1 MPNEVT
7 IFIISFLSFCL
18 LLSILFETKYFFL
31 LSIQNKRTKIVLYV
45 KKSAITENI
54 VISK

>member
-7 IFIISFLSFCL
+7 IFIISFLNFCL

-31 LSIQNKRTKIVLYV
+31 LSIQNKRTKMVLYV